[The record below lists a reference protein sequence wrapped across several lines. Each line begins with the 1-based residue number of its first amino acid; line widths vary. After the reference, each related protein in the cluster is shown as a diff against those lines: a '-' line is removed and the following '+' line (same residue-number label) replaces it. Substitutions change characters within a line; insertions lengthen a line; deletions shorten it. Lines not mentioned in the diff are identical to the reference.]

1 MLDNTKLTEVI
12 AQCHQEL
19 DELFLQHQE
28 AILLEKFDAATQLL
42 SCFKELHELHRG
54 FEDKQLIP
62 TLDGLVN
69 QRLWPASLYTYEH
82 AKIQELLEET
92 EKNLLSL
99 SKSQLSNQDLRR
111 EIIVFLDM
119 EKTFKGLCEHHQERE
134 EKGMLPELDKQA
146 DEKWRIRSCNRDN
159 DIFDRI
165 AQDTGDRHRQN
176 ERRKSEQ
183 HVRQTHGNI
192 LNPAAIV
199 TRYPADD

>member
-1 MLDNTKLTEVI
+1 MLDNTRLTEVI

-28 AILLEKFDAATQLL
+28 AILVEKFNAATQLL
-42 SCFKELHELHRG
+42 GCFKELHELHRG

-69 QRLWPASLYTYEH
+69 QRLWPASLYTNEH
-82 AKIQELLEET
+82 AKIQELLHKT

-111 EIIVFLDM
+111 EIIVLLDM

-134 EKGMLPELDKQA
+134 EKGMLPELDEQT
-146 DEKWRIRSCNRDN
+146 DEKWRIRIIKPFLKEWNCGMKR
-159 DIFDRI
+159 
-165 AQDTGDRHRQN
+165 TT
-176 ERRKSEQ
+176 E
-183 HVRQTHGNI
+183 
-192 LNPAAIV
+192 IV
-199 TRYPADD
+199 NGIDFL